1 METFGERLETIIYSR
16 RGGNFGEYLGVEG
29 TSRRVRMSDQVFKV
43 RSCVEVDADWMWE
56 VTHEASGLSE
66 RSNERWGLC
75 FAADRLARVVK
86 REGAW
91 MMPAR
96 LEVSSVSMA
105 SFMAACQQKGGATH
119 V

>member
-29 TSRRVRMSDQVFKV
+29 LSRRVRISEQVFKV
-43 RSCVEVDADWMWE
+43 RSCVDVDADWMWE

-66 RSNERWGLC
+66 RSSERWGLC
-75 FAADRLARVVK
+75 FAADRLARVVR

-91 MMPAR
+91 KLPIGP
-96 LEVSSVSMA
+96 EVTSISMA
-105 SFMAACQQKGGATH
+105 AFLASRPQGASAH

>member
-29 TSRRVRMSDQVFKV
+29 LSRRVRISEQVFKV
-43 RSCVEVDADWMWE
+43 RSCVDVDSDWMWE
-56 VTHEASGLSE
+56 VTHEPSGLSE

-75 FAADRLARVVK
+75 FAADRLARVVR
-86 REGAW
+86 RESAW
-91 MMPAR
+91 KLPTGPK
-96 LEVSSVSMA
+96 VTPIP
-105 SFMAACQQKGGATH
+105 MAAFLASRQQGATAH